1 MTRIVKAAFVT
12 TLGVLLLAPATAY
25 AKSGVGKSGVG
36 KREVR
41 IVVRKA
47 TPKYRGGPNG
57 FLPGYRQPL
66 PIGEWRDRSPRYG
79 GGDFSRDRRYIN
91 LYTGRVSYGWGYPRF
106 YRGHWN
112 GGSFGPCWNSTPI
125 GPMWN
130 CGM

>member
-1 MTRIVKAAFVT
+1 MMKLFRIASFAAIAAALVLPQEAFAKSGDRKRGTRIVV
-12 TLGVLLLAPATAY
+12 Y
-25 AKSGVGKSGVG
+25 AKP
-36 KREVR
+36 
-41 IVVRKA
+41 

-66 PIGEWRDRSPRYG
+66 PIGEWRDRAPRYG

-106 YRGHWN
+106 YRGQWN
-112 GGSFGPCWNSTPI
+112 GGSFGPCYTRTPI
-125 GPMWN
+125 GPVWN